1 MSIFYANSGGGGA
14 PATQAEVDSNAAVNR
29 YVAPDTLRLMRQTNG
44 AFIGGDLTGNA
55 RGTNALDFQ
64 SARGSAT
71 QVASGSRATA
81 FGINNTASDYFS
93 TAVGVNNTASSYYTS
108 AIGYLNT
115 SSGYY
120 SSSIGNSNTSS
131 GGNSSAV
138 GYLNESAGD
147 SSAFGNE
154 NISSSINASAFGS
167 RNTAA
172 GDESSAFGFSNRAL
186 SGRSSAFGFDN
197 VVSGGG
203 SSAFGHENLVSAGN
217 SAVVGFRVQTTV
229 ANTFEAG
236 IWGSVGVDR
245 GGGFRAD
252 LSGMTQFSVSFSAPT
267 DGGAVNGSEPLG
279 TLGRGML
286 SFEVIGGELIAY
298 RNNAGT
304 IQSNNLGAFT

>member
-55 RGTNALDFQ
+55 RGENAVDIQ
-64 SARGSAT
+64 SARDDAT
-71 QVASGSRATA
+71 QVASGLGSTA
-81 FGINNTASDYFS
+81 IGFNNTASNYFS
-93 TAVGVNNTASSYYTS
+93 AAVGFS
-108 AIGYLNT
+108 NT
-115 SSGYY
+115 SSGYF
-120 SSSIGNSNTSS
+120 SSSF
-131 GGNSSAV
+131 
-138 GYLNESAGD
+138 GYLNESTGES
-147 SSAFGNE
+147 SSAVGFLNRGLGDFSSAVGFDNE
-154 NISSSINASAFGS
+154 STGSSSSAVGCQNRGLGDFSSAVGFDNTASAF
-167 RNTAA
+167 
-172 GDESSAFGFSNRAL
+172 
-186 SGRSSAFGFDN
+186 RSSAVGNSN
-197 VVSGGG
+197 VVNGAN
-203 SSAFGHENLVSAGN
+203 SSAFGHRNIVSAGN
-217 SAVVGFRVQTTV
+217 SVVVGSRVQTTV